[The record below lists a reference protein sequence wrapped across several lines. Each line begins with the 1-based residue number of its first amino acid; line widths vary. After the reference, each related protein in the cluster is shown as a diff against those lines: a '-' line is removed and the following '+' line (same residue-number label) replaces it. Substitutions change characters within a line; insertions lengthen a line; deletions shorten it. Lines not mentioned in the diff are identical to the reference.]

1 MLFMLSY
8 KQKGNFATQSG
19 AKFSPRKTVSM
30 KVGITTVRGRRAFH
44 TGRSQSGSAG
54 GLYGSENAGMS
65 SANYVRIIMA
75 ESLRFLKEGSSAS
88 R

>member
-1 MLFMLSY
+1 MGLFSIW
-8 KQKGNFATQSG
+8 S
-19 AKFSPRKTVSM
+19 
-30 KVGITTVRGRRAFH
+30 GRRAFH
-44 TGRSQSGSAG
+44 KGGSQIGSAG

-75 ESLRFLKEGSSAS
+75 ENLRFLKEGSSAS